1 MKIRRKSGLIKIMD
15 KFTQNKEQIIQYLKD
30 GCKSIDTPLCF
41 GVELE
46 HFIVDVSTKEAVP
59 YYGDCGVEVILEK
72 LTPYYEQKVYSE
84 GYLIALGREE
94 IALSLEPAAQLE
106 VSISPK
112 QSVEDIYAVY
122 EQFIKEITPILEAFG
137 YELVTT
143 GYQPKSRVNDLE
155 LLPKT
160 RYRFMDAYFEKIG
173 RFGRQMMRGTAA
185 TQVSIDYYSEEDFKK
200 KYKAAYRLRDVL
212 GYFCSNSPYY
222 EGDIYNG
229 HNLRDEIWTQT
240 DSRRVDV
247 SPFFTDDTL
256 SFENYADFVMHTPVI
271 VNKEGDKE
279 YYDERTIGEIA
290 KERVFS
296 KEETAHVLSMVF
308 PMIRAKHF
316 LELRFADSMPIDRV
330 LSYVIVLKGLFA
342 DIDFTL
348 AWAFSERYDKMKLQR
363 KCEYMLEMIKT
374 GLSEEEM
381 AYITRFE

>member
-1 MKIRRKSGLIKIMD
+1 MD

-46 HFIVDVSTKEAVP
+46 HFIVDASTKEAVS

-84 GYLIALGREE
+84 GHLIALGRVD

-112 QSVEDIYAVY
+112 QDIEEIYAVY
-122 EQFIKEITPILEAFG
+122 EQFVQEITPILEDFG

-143 GYQPKSRVNDLE
+143 GYQPKSKVNDLE

-173 RFGRQMMRGTAA
+173 CFGRQMMRGTAA

-212 GYFCSNSPYY
+212 GYFCSNSPCY
-222 EGDIYNG
+222 EGKAYNG
-229 HNLRDEIWTQT
+229 HNLRNEIWAKT

-247 SPFFTDDTL
+247 SPFLTDETMN
-256 SFENYADFVMHTPVI
+256 FEGYADFVMQTPVI
-271 VNKEGDKE
+271 VNKEGE
-279 YYDERTIGEIA
+279 TEHYDERTIGEIA
-290 KERVFS
+290 KERIFS
-296 KEETAHVLSMVF
+296 KEETTHVLSMVF
-308 PMIRAKHF
+308 PMIRAKQF
-316 LELRFADSMPIDRV
+316 LELRYADSMPIDRV
-330 LSYVIVLKGLFA
+330 LSYVLVLKGLFT
-342 DIDFTL
+342 DIEFTL
-348 AWAFSERYDKMKLQR
+348 AWAFSQRYDKMKLQD
-363 KCEYMLEMIKT
+363 KTDYMLNQIKSK
-374 GLSEEEM
+374 LSEEEIR
-381 AYITRFE
+381 YLERKKL